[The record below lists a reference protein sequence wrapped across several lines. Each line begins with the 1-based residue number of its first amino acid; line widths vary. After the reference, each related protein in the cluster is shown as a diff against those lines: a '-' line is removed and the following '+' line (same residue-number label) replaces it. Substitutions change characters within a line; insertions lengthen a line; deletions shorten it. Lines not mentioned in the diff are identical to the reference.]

1 MFTIKKYVV
10 VDSLEEAYK
19 LNKSKKANVLGG
31 LLWMKMGKKTIQTAI
46 DLYIFKI
53 WILRSSYMFISFRQL
68 CKTL

>member
-46 DLYIFKI
+46 D
-53 WILRSSYMFISFRQL
+53 
-68 CKTL
+68 